1 MPMLTRRKFLIQAA
15 GAGFALAAQLPHA
28 ALAQTAETE
37 RNKQVVLG
45 YKTAAK
51 TQPLAA
57 IRSEFFSA
65 NYKRTRSGLQNLAN
79 NAAGQDFADN
89 GEYLRGAIPD
99 RNDVVEEIVAEGD
112 MVGMLWRVT
121 GTHRGPLFG
130 IPPTG
135 KQLNF
140 YEAGMFKLAAGK
152 DCRGVVSRRRGRS
165 AQSARCENSA
175 AQGRPH
181 GRAAGHQ
188 RRRRSGCCSEA
199 PRGRRTVAPG
209 KPQPPDRRTLE
220 RLGAAQG

>member
-1 MPMLTRRKFLIQAA
+1 MPMLTRRKFLIQTA

-140 YEAGMFKLAAGK
+140 YEAGM
-152 DCRGVVSRRRGRS
+152 SRRGFS
-165 AQSARCENSA
+165 ATRPVCSISSVRKFRRARTA
-175 AQGRPH
+175 AWSC
-181 GRAAGHQ
+181 
-188 RRRRSGCCSEA
+188 RRSPTPA
-199 PRGRRTVAPG
+199 KIRM
-209 KPQPPDRRTLE
+209 LF
-220 RLGAAQG
+220 